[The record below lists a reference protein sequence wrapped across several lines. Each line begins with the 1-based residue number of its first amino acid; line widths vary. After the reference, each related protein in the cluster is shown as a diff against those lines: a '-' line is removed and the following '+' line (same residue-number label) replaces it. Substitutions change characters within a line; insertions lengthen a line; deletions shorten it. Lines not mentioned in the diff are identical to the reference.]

1 MKAVPPYGIT
11 YDMISSGR
19 VSMPSFSFGATAKF
33 LIHLGGAI
41 CLFFALLS
49 PLSATEQTPIENS
62 LALLHKIA
70 SSYGY
75 QASYERH
82 NETADTVDLK
92 KFSLK
97 IRPEQSDRDIKFW
110 EWRTPNLRLAV
121 TDAKTGAIRLS
132 LAGLHDIMTS
142 NPATILPKNTA
153 KAAPQRLNIDHFQL
167 NILDGTVETNL
178 AALIHET
185 SLVQPD
191 SLRFDLSD
199 VSLRRQA
206 THISDLSHFL
216 AEIDLPPF
224 PKAEDQTGSPLE
236 TANMHFSATDVFL
249 AKANIPSLGKTIQ
262 SLQMRLDLTHFFK
275 LFSPDLS
282 LNNPLAW
289 QNNQGSM
296 AFEEIKLKW
305 DQLKLDAT
313 GEAGLD
319 PSLEAR
325 GQWQTKWQ
333 GVHTLLD
340 RLAKEGHID
349 VNTQS
354 ALTFFMALFS
364 QDDPK
369 TGERIVNAPVSVRQQ
384 GLFLGPV
391 RVSDFPTLNL
401 QK

>member
-1 MKAVPPYGIT
+1 MASPSSNIT
-11 YDMISSGR
+11 CDMILSGR
-19 VSMPSFSFGATAKF
+19 FCMPFFPNFSHIIVLGLSAF
-33 LIHLGGAI
+33 L
-41 CLFFALLS
+41 FLS
-49 PLSATEQTPIENS
+49 LPSAVQATEQTPIENS
-62 LALLHKIA
+62 LALLQKIA
-70 SSYGY
+70 TSYGY

-82 NETADTVDLK
+82 NETAKSVDLK

-97 IRPEQSDRDIKFW
+97 IRPEKSDGDITFW
-110 EWRTPNLRLAV
+110 EWRTPNLGLTV
-121 TDAKTGAIRLS
+121 TDTETGGVRLS

-142 NPATILPKNTA
+142 NPTGVLPKNTV
-153 KAAPQRLNIDHFQL
+153 KADPKRLNIDHFQL
-167 NILDGTVETNL
+167 NILKGSLETNL
-178 AALIHET
+178 AALIRK
-185 SLVQPD
+185 SDLVQPD

-199 VSLRRQA
+199 VSLLRQA
-206 THISDLSHFL
+206 THLSDLSHFL

-224 PKAEDQTGSPLE
+224 PNTQNQADLTLE
-236 TANMHFSATDVFL
+236 TANMHFSATDIFL

-275 LFSPDLS
+275 LFSPDFS
-282 LNNPLAW
+282 LNNPQAW

-305 DQLKLDAT
+305 DQLNLNAT

-333 GVHTLLD
+333 GVHNLLD
-340 RLAKEGHID
+340 NLAKEGHID

-369 TGERIVNAPVSVRQQ
+369 TGERIVNAPVSIRQQ

-391 RVSDFPTLNL
+391 RVSSFPALNL